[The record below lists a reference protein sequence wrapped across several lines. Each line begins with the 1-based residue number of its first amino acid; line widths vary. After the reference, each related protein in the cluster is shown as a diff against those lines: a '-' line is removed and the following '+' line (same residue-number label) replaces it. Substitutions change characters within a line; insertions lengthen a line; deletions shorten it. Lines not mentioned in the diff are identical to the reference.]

1 MRLDDL
7 RPATAVFIDADIFIY
22 HFTGASEECTRFLLR
37 CEARELSGS
46 TSVSVLLEVLHRL
59 MMVEAVKRGAVRPP
73 KVLDKLRRRPE
84 VIRTLSEYYVQTA
97 KIPEMQISVRALS
110 DDILA
115 ASQRVRHEHGLLVG
129 DSLLLA
135 AMRAEGISTLAS
147 LDRDMRR
154 IAPIEVAAPA
164 DV

>member
-1 MRLDDL
+1 
-7 RPATAVFIDADIFIY
+7 
-22 HFTGASEECTRFLLR
+22 
-37 CEARELSGS
+37 
-46 TSVSVLLEVLHRL
+46 
-59 MMVEAVKRGAVRPP
+59 
-73 KVLDKLRRRPE
+73 
-84 VIRTLSEYYVQTA
+84 
-97 KIPEMQISVRALS
+97 MQISVRALS

-135 AMRAEGISTLAS
+135 AMRAERVSTLAS

-154 IAPIEVAAPA
+154 IAQIEVASPA